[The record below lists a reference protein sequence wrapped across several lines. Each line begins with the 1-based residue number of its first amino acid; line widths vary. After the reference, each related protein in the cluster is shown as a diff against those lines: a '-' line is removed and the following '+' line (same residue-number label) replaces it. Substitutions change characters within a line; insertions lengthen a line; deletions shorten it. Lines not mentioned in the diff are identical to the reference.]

1 MKKELPYRTLLMI
14 VTKQIFDFF
23 SSSYSADL
31 SEELKIAVFE
41 CLEISSTQ
49 LDYDAA
55 EGFMVENNK
64 ILISQCIF
72 VCKEAIVKEKY
83 VKIR

>member
-1 MKKELPYRTLLMI
+1 MI
-14 VTKQIFDFF
+14 VTKQIFDFQ
-23 SSSYSADL
+23 SSSYNANL
-31 SEELKIAVFE
+31 PEELKISVFE
-41 CLEISSTQ
+41 CLENSSIQ

-55 EGFMVENNK
+55 EAFMVDDNK
-64 ILISQCIF
+64 IILSQCIF